1 MTTGNEQDIL
11 KRLRQLEEE
20 NARLRG
26 IPKTKS
32 EELVVT
38 EGDYNGH
45 PVLTFEGRGKRFSIG
60 LKKLRAVQEAWP
72 LIEKFLKRHQYVL
85 GKSSDSDGDVK
96 I

>member
-1 MTTGNEQDIL
+1 MNMETDQKIL

-26 IPKTKS
+26 ASKTKS
-32 EELVVT
+32 TELVVM

-45 PVLTFEGRGKRFSIG
+45 PVLTFDGRGKRFSIG

-72 LIEKFLKRHQYVL
+72 RVEQFLHRHKSAV
-85 GKSSDSDGDVK
+85 GKSSGSNDDLR

>member
-11 KRLRQLEEE
+11 MRLRQLEEE
-20 NARLRG
+20 NARLRSAPRANSG
-26 IPKTKS
+26 
-32 EELVVT
+32 ELVVT

-60 LKKLRAVQEAWP
+60 LKKLRAVQEVWP
-72 LIEKFLKRHQYVL
+72 IVEKFLQRH
-85 GKSSDSDGDVK
+85 KSAIGNYSHSDDDLQ

>member
-1 MTTGNEQDIL
+1 MTTGNDQDIL
-11 KRLRQLEEE
+11 KRLHQLEEE

-26 IPKTKS
+26 VPKAKCT
-32 EELVVT
+32 ELVVT

-45 PVLTFEGRGKRFSIG
+45 PVLTFDGRGKRFSIG

-72 LIEKFLKRHQYVL
+72 LVEQFLQRHKSAVEKRSAYDEDL
-85 GKSSDSDGDVK
+85 S

>member
-11 KRLRQLEEE
+11 RRLHQLEED

-26 IPKTKS
+26 VLKANTA
-32 EELVVT
+32 ELVVT
-38 EGDYNGH
+38 EGEYKGY
-45 PVLTFEGRGKRFSIG
+45 PVLTFEGRGKIFSIG

-72 LIEKFLKRHQYVL
+72 IVEKFLERHRSAI
-85 GKSSDSDGDVK
+85 GKSSGSDEELT

>member
-11 KRLRQLEEE
+11 KRLHQLEEE

-26 IPKTKS
+26 VPKTKS
-32 EELVVT
+32 TELVVS

-45 PVLTFEGRGKRFSIG
+45 PVLTFDGRGKRFSIG

-72 LIEKFLKRHQYVL
+72 LVEQFLQRHKSAM
-85 GKSSDSDGDVK
+85 GKSSDSDDD
-96 I
+96 IQI

>member
-26 IPKTKS
+26 VPKTKS
-32 EELVVT
+32 GELVVT

-72 LIEKFLKRHQYVL
+72 LVEKFLRRNRNVVGQS
-85 GKSSDSDGDVK
+85 GPIDDDPK

>member
-11 KRLRQLEEE
+11 KRLHQLEEE

-26 IPKTKS
+26 VPKTKS
-32 EELVVT
+32 TELVVT

-45 PVLTFEGRGKRFSIG
+45 PVLTFDGRGKRFSIG

-72 LIEKFLKRHQYVL
+72 LVEQFLRRNSHVVGQS
-85 GKSSDSDGDVK
+85 GPIDDDPK

>member
-1 MTTGNEQDIL
+1 MTTGNDQDIL

-26 IPKTKS
+26 VPKTKS
-32 EELVVT
+32 TELVVT

-45 PVLTFEGRGKRFSIG
+45 PVLTFDGRGKRFSIG
-60 LKKLRAVQEAWP
+60 LKKLGAVQEAWP
-72 LIEKFLKRHQYVL
+72 IVEKFLQRHKGAV
-85 GKSSDSDGDVK
+85 GKSLDSDDDLS

>member
-26 IPKTKS
+26 APRANS
-32 EELVVT
+32 GELIVT

-72 LIEKFLKRHQYVL
+72 IVERFLQRHKSAME
-85 GKSSDSDGDVK
+85 KSSDSDDD
-96 I
+96 IQI